1 MKKGES
7 LMDGETAAMTLA
19 SLITDITSVFTAV
32 LSWLNTI
39 IKFVT
44 DNPILLIFVLMVLV
58 SIVVRVCRK
67 WIPGL

>member
-1 MKKGES
+1 M
-7 LMDGETAAMTLA
+7 GETSTAMTLA
-19 SLITDITSVFTAV
+19 SLISDITSVFTAV

>member
-1 MKKGES
+1 MEG
-7 LMDGETAAMTLA
+7 GTTAMTLA

-32 LSWLNTI
+32 LSWLNTV

-58 SIVVRVCRK
+58 SIVVRVCRR

>member
-1 MKKGES
+1 MEG
-7 LMDGETAAMTLA
+7 GGTTAMTLA
-19 SLITDITSVFTAV
+19 SLIADITSVFTAV

>member
-1 MKKGES
+1 MEG
-7 LMDGETAAMTLA
+7 GGTTAMTLA
-19 SLITDITSVFTAV
+19 SLIADITSVFTAV
-32 LSWLNTI
+32 LSWLNTV

-58 SIVVRVCRK
+58 SIVVRVCRR

>member
-1 MKKGES
+1 MEG
-7 LMDGETAAMTLA
+7 GTTAMTLA
-19 SLITDITSVFTAV
+19 SLIADITSVFTAV
-32 LSWLNTI
+32 LSWLNTV

-58 SIVVRVCRK
+58 SIVVRVCRR

>member
-1 MKKGES
+1 
-7 LMDGETAAMTLA
+7 MDGETAAMTLA
-19 SLITDITSVFTAV
+19 GLISDITSVFTAV